1 MNNDHTIRLLR
12 ECSAGTEMGIA
23 SIEEAL
29 PGVRDQKLRSLL
41 EHSRDAHTRIGQEAE
56 QMLKSRGGE
65 VKEPGAIARGMSF
78 AKTNLKLAFSPGDA
92 SVADLIT
99 DGCHMGVKS
108 LRQTLNDCSSADSS
122 ATQLAERLIEE
133 EDRLASDLREY
144 L

>member
-29 PGVRDQKLRSLL
+29 PGVRDQKLL

-65 VKEPGAIARGMSF
+65 VKEPGAIAKGMSF

-99 DGCHMGVKS
+99 DGCHRGVKS